1 MSTTDHPTP
10 DHGTD
15 GDPRP
20 VAADARSI
28 LACPSTVSLVI
39 EGEDHAVGDGEE
51 LGLTDHRGTPT
62 FLCPAGSAVARAAA
76 ANSSAL
82 LTVTSGL
89 GPRGGSERGDTLT
102 LAGRLER
109 TGYEHCDCCNEE
121 RHVVSL
127 QLNFVLLARP
137 TPAGPAA
144 GRQLRV
150 PLDEFRSRAHHLNRG
165 HLQRSVEHANDCH
178 QDELRHAVGTGT
190 GTRSGDLL
198 GVRIARLTPSDVV
211 IQWVDGTGAHEQVI
225 AFART
230 ARDLTEL
237 GEMLRRGLHAGLC

>member
-1 MSTTDHPTP
+1 MTTTEHHSPEV
-10 DHGTD
+10 
-15 GDPRP
+15 DPRL

-28 LACPSTVSLVI
+28 LACPAGVSLVI
-39 EGEDHAVGDGEE
+39 EGEEHAVGEDEQ

-62 FLCPAGSAVARAAA
+62 FLCPADSPVARAGAQHG
-76 ANSSAL
+76 SAL

-89 GPRGGSERGDTLT
+89 GPRGGPERGDTLT

-109 TGYEHCDCCNEE
+109 TGYEQCDCCNEV

-127 QLNFVLLARP
+127 DLNFVLLARSD
-137 TPAGPAA
+137 
-144 GRQLRV
+144 RQLRV
-150 PLDEFRSRAHHLNRG
+150 SLDEFHSRAHHLNRG

-178 QDELRHAVGTGT
+178 QEELRQAIGLGT
-190 GTRSGDLL
+190 GTRQADVV
-198 GVRIARLTPSDVV
+198 GVRIARLSPADVK
-211 IQWVDGTGAHEQVI
+211 IQWVDTTGAHEQVI

-237 GEMLRRGLHAGLC
+237 GDMLRRGLHAGLC